1 MERILNKG
9 GFLAAAVALAF
20 CLGCFASATPAQA
33 DTVKINTNDE
43 LVAAVN
49 NAKSG
54 DTIELAAG
62 KYTLYQKGADVQ
74 NKNLTFV
81 GAGTGETTWLI
92 GPTIPDPAKYGTEYN
107 SDYSFDVR
115 GTDAKETVTFK
126 DMTLQSGSVNYLGF
140 AGTDNT
146 VVEDCIIEG
155 KTFYWGYTSATFT
168 NTVFEAPSADYAIWT
183 YSSPTMTFDQCTFNC
198 SGKAINVYTDYGAG
212 KHNIAVNVNDCTF
225 NFKGEKKKTA
235 LKIND
240 SNMGSYKY
248 IINFTGKNSASG
260 DVDTNTITCSK
271 LFGFD
276 ADSPN
281 ENSGRTDVY
290 IENADPSVN
299 DLVWT
304 GGKMQTHVYTDGF
317 AEQNYDRTVSDW
329 KSLGNGKWT
338 CTETAVCNYC
348 GYTFT
353 TDILGLDLSYDMNGS
368 TDAQTSDFDT
378 VEHVD
383 SSCTITEAIPVRA
396 GYKFV
401 SWNTAADGSGTTYNP
416 GDEFTFEEAE
426 PATLYAQWEKAESGV
441 TPTEQGKDEATTTTT
456 AEKKEASTS
465 PKTADATDVALPA
478 GIAVLAMG
486 AATMLVLARRKTQE

>member
-1 MERILNKG
+1 MKRILSRG
-9 GFLAAAVALAF
+9 GVFAAALALTFCFGVAV
-20 CLGCFASATPAQA
+20 PAQA
-33 DTVKINTNDE
+33 DTIKASNDEE

-49 NAKSG
+49 QAKSG

-92 GPTIPDPAKYGTEYN
+92 GPTVPDPAKYGTEYN

-115 GTDAKETVTFK
+115 GTEAKETVTFK
-126 DMTLQSGSVNYLGF
+126 EMTLQSGSVDYLGF

-146 VVEDCIIEG
+146 VVEDCVIEG
-155 KTFYWGYTSATFT
+155 KTFYWGYTSASFK
-168 NTVFEAPSADYAIWT
+168 NTVFEAPNKDYSIWT
-183 YSSPTMTFDQCTFNC
+183 YSSPTMTFDGCTFNC
-198 SGKAINVYTDYGAG
+198 SGKAINVYTDYDAG
-212 KHNIAVNVNDCTF
+212 KHDITVNVNDCTF

-240 SNMGSYKY
+240 SNMGDYKY
-248 IINFTGKNSASG
+248 IINFTGNNSASG

-276 ADSPN
+276 EAK

-290 IENADPSVN
+290 IEGTDPSVN

-304 GGKMQTHVYTDGF
+304 GGKMQTHAYTDGHH
-317 AEQNYDRTVSDW
+317 EQNYTRTVSEW
-329 KSLGNGKWT
+329 KSLGNGKWM

-353 TDILGLDLSYDMNGS
+353 TDIPGFDLAYNMNGS
-368 TDAQTSDFDT
+368 TDVQISDFNT

-383 SSCTITEAIPVRA
+383 SSCTITSAVPVRA

-401 SWNTAADGSGTTYNP
+401 KWNTKADGTGVSYNP
-416 GDEFTFEEAE
+416 GETFSFDDAA
-426 PATLYAQWEKAESGV
+426 PATLYAQWEKVESGSGGRTSGDSA
-441 TPTEQGKDEATTTTT
+441 TPAA
-456 AEKKEASTS
+456 AEKATKTV
-465 PKTADATDVALPA
+465 PKTGDVTNVALPA
-478 GIAVLAMG
+478 VIAVLAVV
-486 AATMLVLARRKTQE
+486 AIAVALLARRKNQE